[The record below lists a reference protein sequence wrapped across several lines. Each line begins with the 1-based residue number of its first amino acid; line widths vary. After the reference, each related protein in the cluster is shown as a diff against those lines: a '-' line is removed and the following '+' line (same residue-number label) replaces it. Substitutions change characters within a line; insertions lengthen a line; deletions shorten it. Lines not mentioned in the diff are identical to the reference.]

1 MRGDDLVAH
10 ISSVH
15 DIEEVVNVVI
25 SVAVAWWWA
34 LLLLCLMLNDN
45 TASSGPLLFDL
56 QRKQGTEWRKPSN
69 YWAEI
74 DNRNKSFFKSLQ

>member
-1 MRGDDLVAH
+1 MRGNDLVAH
-10 ISSVH
+10 TSGIH
-15 DIEEVVNVVI
+15 DIEEVVNVLI

-34 LLLLCLMLNDN
+34 LLLLCLMPNDN

-56 QRKQGTEWRKPSN
+56 QRKQGIECRKPSD

-74 DNRNKSFFKSLQ
+74 DSRTKTFFKSLQ